1 MSRIPVRRQLRRLFN
16 KKKGED
22 ASTGS
27 RRRNVE
33 RGGTMSDTK
42 TDENHVGEQVQTT
55 NPKECPHTKLAKVEA
70 SGINEVDTDVSLYT
84 CAACGKSFTIT
95 DF

>member
-1 MSRIPVRRQLRRLFN
+1 
-16 KKKGED
+16 
-22 ASTGS
+22 
-27 RRRNVE
+27 
-33 RGGTMSDTK
+33 
-42 TDENHVGEQVQTT
+42 VQTT
-55 NPKECPHTKLAKVEA
+55 NPKECRHTKLAKVEA

>member
-1 MSRIPVRRQLRRLFN
+1 MRLA
-16 KKKGED
+16 GVGTGALLMYVLE

-27 RRRNVE
+27 RRRGVE
-33 RGGTMSDTK
+33 RDGTMSDTK
-42 TDENHVGEQVQTT
+42 TDESHHGEQVQTT
-55 NPKECPHTKLAKVEA
+55 NPKECRHTKLAKVEA

-84 CAACGKSFTIT
+84 CSACGKSFTIT